1 MTYHDNSIHISLSED
16 TELGQ
21 NYLLIEGEPG
31 QGTVLELQGL
41 RKEGMGSWRNHR
53 GHLGVGRVPG
63 KQHSQGHWGDLQPA
77 RPAHGSPWSPRWSDW
92 INHISHALIG
102 ADNWW
107 AGFVHRK
114 CVRINLAE
122 WNRKNGDHLISSC
135 AKEGD
140 TKQQCL
146 LWSLAQ
152 AKQGDREP
160 VQTAGQWDL
169 PGPDDGQELWDWA
182 Q

>member
-1 MTYHDNSIHISLSED
+1 M
-16 TELGQ
+16 
-21 NYLLIEGEPG
+21 
-31 QGTVLELQGL
+31 
-41 RKEGMGSWRNHR
+41 
-53 GHLGVGRVPG
+53 
-63 KQHSQGHWGDLQPA
+63 
-77 RPAHGSPWSPRWSDW
+77 
-92 INHISHALIG
+92 
-102 ADNWW
+102 
-107 AGFVHRK
+107 HRK